1 MTFVLEHQPPII
13 WPNFRIK
20 TEVACGLVGYR
31 KAASWLKFRVCKRGH
46 DIRVKRAGTF
56 SQICIDQNRFIE
68 VRYHKDG
75 RDVTFSCPWPF
86 SAIHFLASHR
96 HCRHPGC
103 DHRCA
108 PMLCDHEDRA
118 VGLLVLLVLLP
129 ALLGKQ
135 MSRISHGLLSGSGV
149 SMPDPRTSFVRIR
162 AVSGFG
168 AFFGVKLTYIYSY
181 CIVVIVSCLCVLFMC
196 ATK

>member
-108 PMLCDHEDRA
+108 TMRTAPWAFWSFWSFFLPCWGSKCQGFRTDFCQDPESQCQIL
-118 VGLLVLLVLLP
+118 GPVL
-129 ALLGKQ
+129 
-135 MSRISHGLLSGSGV
+135 
-149 SMPDPRTSFVRIR
+149 
-162 AVSGFG
+162 
-168 AFFGVKLTYIYSY
+168 
-181 CIVVIVSCLCVLFMC
+181 
-196 ATK
+196 